1 MKLKKSDIKR
11 LVEDTVRD
19 FMSANDIDKLKPQE
33 QEPKS
38 YVRTGKKITADK
50 EGTLG
55 NLAKRML
62 SHDGA
67 ELKRIGSLQDV
78 KEYIY
83 NEVMKLD
90 GTSDAQKKGFLKGR
104 NGRPG
109 ILGARDFNQVLFYLS
124 NVMLGADENGVLK
137 NRLEE
142 SDIERIVKKVI
153 NECLYNF

>member
-19 FMSANDIDKLKPQE
+19 FMSKNDIDKLNQ
-33 QEPKS
+33 QTPKS
-38 YVRTGKKITADK
+38 YVRTDKKITADK

-55 NLAKRML
+55 NLAKRLL
-62 SHDGA
+62 SNDGA
-67 ELKRIGSLQDV
+67 ELKRIGSLQDI

-83 NEVMKLD
+83 NEVTNLK
-90 GTSDAQKKGFLKGR
+90 GTSDVQKKGFL

-109 ILGARDFNQVLFYLS
+109 ILAARDLNQLMFFLS
-124 NVMLGADENGVLK
+124 HVMLGADGNGVLR

-142 SDIERIVKKVI
+142 SDIEKIVKNVI
-153 NECLYNF
+153 NECLYNL

>member
-19 FMSANDIDKLKPQE
+19 FMSKNDIDKLDQ
-33 QEPKS
+33 QTPKS

-55 NLAKRML
+55 NLAKRLL

-67 ELKRIGSLQDV
+67 ELKRIGGLQDV

-83 NEVMKLD
+83 NEVMNLK
-90 GTSDAQKKGFLKGR
+90 GTSDVQKKGFLNGR

-109 ILGARDFNQVLFYLS
+109 ILADRDLNQLMFFLS
-124 NVMLGADENGVLK
+124 HVMLGADGNGVLR
-137 NRLEE
+137 NHLEE
-142 SDIERIVKKVI
+142 SDIEKIVKNVI